1 MLRAGLSGVSM
12 GPPGMGL
19 GYLGV
24 ESVDT
29 SVLGYPRW
37 HRAAAPGRQ
46 QWPICP
52 IALYPPLHE

>member
-1 MLRAGLSGVSM
+1 MLRARLSGVNM

-29 SVLGYPRW
+29 SVLGYPR
-37 HRAAAPGRQ
+37 
-46 QWPICP
+46 
-52 IALYPPLHE
+52 